1 MLSEGLISLACYI
14 NAIVRTFTGSELE
27 KVPVEGNVLTG
38 TNSQVFARNRKSTPL
53 RTVESVDYC
62 WLLSIFLRKTMK
74 GRGIINHQLRA
85 KCESRRA
92 SFAVPTTAG
101 QTVLRVKKKR
111 YAVIYVRV
119 FSLCFSLRVL

>member
-14 NAIVRTFTGSELE
+14 NATVRTFTGSELE

-62 WLLSIFLRKTMK
+62 WLLSIFLRKTME
-74 GRGIINHQLRA
+74 GRGIINHQLRV
-85 KCESRRA
+85 KCESWRA
-92 SFAVPTTAG
+92 SLTVPTAAG
-101 QTVLRVKKKR
+101 QAVLRIR
-111 YAVIYVRV
+111 TRT
-119 FSLCFSLRVL
+119 